1 MKTKITK
8 WLFLFAALSFLLFAQ
23 TLPCCAAELELPKEL
38 ENRNE
43 LQMRADALS
52 ENLSFSSLWEK
63 ACDTFSETFS
73 PTLKTFA
80 GLLSLTILCALAQ
93 TLAVPT
99 GGGSVAGCVGVLCF
113 SANIFAVLESLEKAL
128 CGYADTLK
136 SLTAALLPTLI
147 AASAADGVMTAKTG
161 YTGMATA
168 LFVIEILID
177 RVVLPIVKILTV
189 LSLAG
194 CLTENFVELR
204 GIASSLRTFGIFAVT
219 LSMTAV
225 VTVLHFQHVIARAAD
240 SVGLRAVRFA
250 SASLIPLVGGLVGE
264 SAKTVTEALR
274 SVKEITGAAGAAAV
288 LSAFLP
294 PVCTILIFKGELLFC
309 NCLAKTLLLR
319 KESAYLGEING
330 ILNLLAAAIFAV
342 TIGFSAVICLVAD
355 AV

>member
-1 MKTKITK
+1 MKKTIKRF
-8 WLFLFAALSFLLFAQ
+8 LALFAAVLFFFE
-23 TLPCCAAELELPKEL
+23 TSLLPCCAGELPSEL
-38 ENRNE
+38 YDRSE

-52 ENLSFSSLWEK
+52 ENLSFPSLWEK
-63 ACDTFSETFS
+63 ACDTVSETFQPS
-73 PTLKTFA
+73 LRIFA
-80 GLLSLTILCALAQ
+80 GLLSLTLICALAGV
-93 TLAVPT
+93 LAVPM
-99 GGGSVAGCVGVLCF
+99 GGGTVAGCVGILCF
-113 SANIFAVLESLEKAL
+113 SGYTFAILQSLEKAL
-128 CGYADTLK
+128 SQYADTLK
-136 SLTAALLPTLI
+136 NITAALLPTLV

-168 LFVIEILID
+168 LFVIEILVD

-189 LSLAG
+189 LSVSG

-204 GIASSLRTFGIFAVT
+204 GIASSLRTFGVFAVT
-219 LSMTAV
+219 LSMTAI

-274 SVKEITGAAGAAAV
+274 SVKGITGAAGAAAV

-294 PVCTILIFKGELLFC
+294 PVVAVLIFKGEILFC

-330 ILNLLAAAIFAV
+330 ILNLLAASILAI